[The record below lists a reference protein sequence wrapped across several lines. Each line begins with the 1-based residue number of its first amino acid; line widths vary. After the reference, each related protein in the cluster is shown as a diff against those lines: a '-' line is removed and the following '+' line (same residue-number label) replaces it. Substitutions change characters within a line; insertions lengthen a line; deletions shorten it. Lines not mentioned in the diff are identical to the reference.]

1 MYRSN
6 KKEILTV
13 LLKMHFILGFN
24 DHYSNEDLFYFII
37 SFNYHCVN

>member
-13 LLKMHFILGFN
+13 LLNKHFILGFN
-24 DHYSNEDLFYFII
+24 DHYSNEDTSYFII